1 MIPFIDLKRQ
11 YKEIEEE
18 ILSAIK
24 KVFEKGR
31 FILGEEVSVFEEEF
45 SHYCGVRYGVGV
57 DSGTDAL
64 QLALKAV
71 GVGEGDE
78 VITVAHSFIATALAI
93 SQTGAKPLFVD
104 IDPETYTMD
113 PNALEQFLR
122 HRKKKGERQKI
133 KAILPVHLYG
143 HPAEMDAIMDIADR
157 YQLTLIED
165 ACQAHGAEYQGRKV
179 GSFGLL
185 SCFSFYP
192 TKNLGGYGDG
202 GMVVTDDKKLF
213 EKLRLL
219 RCYGEKRKYEHVL
232 KGGNNRLDEIQAAI
246 LRVKLKYLDQ
256 WNEERRKRVLIY
268 KKMLEHTGVICPT
281 EKEQAKHVY
290 HLFVIRTKKRNPLQ
304 TFLKEKGIGTLIHYP
319 IPIHLQKA
327 FRELGYRRGD
337 LPLTEQYARE
347 VLSLPFFP
355 EMTESEIEG
364 VATQIK
370 TFTRAEVTPA
380 CRPRSRPRAGQ
391 AGTNHENCQVL
402 SSPLTG
408 ED

>member
-1 MIPFIDLKRQ
+1 MVPFIDLTRQ
-11 YKEIEEE
+11 YRGIEEE
-18 ILSAIK
+18 ILSATK
-24 KVFEKGR
+24 RVYEKGH
-31 FILGEEVSVFEEEF
+31 FILGEEVSAFEGEF

-57 DSGTDAL
+57 GSGTDAL
-64 QLALKAV
+64 QLALKAA

-93 SQTGAKPLFVD
+93 SLTGAKPLFVD

-113 PNALEQFLR
+113 PNALEHFLR
-122 HRKKKGERQKI
+122 YRKKKGEKQKI

-157 YQLTLIED
+157 YNLAVIED
-165 ACQAHGAEYQGRKV
+165 ACQAHGAEYQGKKA

-202 GMVVTDDKKLF
+202 GMVVTDDRKLF

-219 RCYGEKRKYEHVL
+219 RCYGEKKKYQHVL
-232 KGGNNRLDEIQAAI
+232 KGSNSRLDEIQAAI

-256 WNEERRKRVLIY
+256 WNEERRKRALIY
-268 KKMLEHTGVICPT
+268 KRML
-281 EKEQAKHVY
+281 KHVY
-290 HLFVIRTKKRNPLQ
+290 HLFVIRTKKRNALQ
-304 TFLKEKGIGTLIHYP
+304 AFLKVKGIETLIHYP

-327 FRELGYRRGD
+327 FRELGYRRGA

-347 VLSLPFFP
+347 ILSLPFFP
-355 EMTESEIEG
+355 EMTESEMEE
-364 VATQIK
+364 VATQIR
-370 TFTRAEVTPA
+370 TFNRAEVA
-380 CRPRSRPRAGQ
+380 CEP
-391 AGTNHENCQVL
+391 
-402 SSPLTG
+402 
-408 ED
+408 